1 MEMEPA
7 RPVNGMAALE
17 LQIQAVVQA
26 EENPHIKP
34 TLVVRV

>member
-1 MEMEPA
+1 LE
-7 RPVNGMAALE
+7 RHHPVNGMAALE